1 MIDRAMIDRTM
12 KHNPGFLQP
21 DQLIA
26 GFIARKAELESLL
39 ETVRGND
46 RSSNQ
51 HVLVIGRRGL
61 GKTMLVRRLAL
72 AIERDVELARRWV
85 TIVFAEE
92 AYQVATAGELWL
104 EALHQLAEKLGDATM
119 RQAHAELRRE
129 RDDERLRVLALA
141 RLLDFADARKARLL
155 VIVENLQ
162 DLLGTQM
169 SEDEA
174 WVLRHT
180 LLNEPRIM
188 MVATAT
194 SRFDEI
200 DQPKQAAY
208 ELFALLE
215 LHPLTRDEVRELWA
229 RLTGER
235 LEGMR
240 VRPLEI
246 FTGGSP
252 RLLTV
257 LGSFAKGRSLQYLMD
272 NLLGLIDEHTD
283 YFKSNVEALS
293 TDERRVFVSLCELW
307 EPSPTRAVAELARFD
322 VNKTSMLLGRLVQRG
337 AVEITEIVGR
347 VQYYQSTERLYNLY
361 HRLRRSGEGDARAQ
375 SIVDF
380 MMRYYSAE
388 DVGYLV
394 HQGAREALA
403 SERRDDVVRML
414 RHLVDR
420 APNVMLA
427 MPEEFWQLPE
437 VRDRAEWQG
446 YHDARELARLLTGV
460 QRGRFPDIEDMLT
473 SALADPGAITADALR
488 TLPLPKRLLVAAA
501 TLAGAPNLSLEQ
513 LPLNLVLLLTGITT
527 TDVRFRDFSMRALA
541 YLADRLDSFELRH
554 HDNLVETIIFYSV
567 RFGMN
572 DRAIALACRQLDKGE
587 TPQRAYHL
595 GQALRAVDPGQAI
608 AAFRRTL
615 ELDPNHARAAEGLLE
630 LLWSSDPDEA
640 RRFALAWLDEHPR
653 ARAIAFSL
661 FEHSDHEPQL
671 ILRCFDQLDRI
682 DWLDLRAEQWAAAFV
697 QAAKVL
703 DLERAREI
711 AEAMLEFRPSA
722 PLDDFWQLWTGEA
735 ISHSRHT
742 ELAQRVAALDAQ
754 CPHVFPRQI
763 RAAMQHG
770 EPEQGFA
777 LLERLAAEHPPWLE
791 ITFNL
796 HRQAILQLALADT
809 ARLHTLIAQ
818 HPELEPLAFALA
830 QELGLD
836 VRAPHEVVEIAKDIR
851 AELQVLRNSSYA
863 PTAEVFAASE
873 SEPTRRSK
881 TPPRKKPTR
890 KTPSRKTPTRKKSP
904 RA

>member
-215 LHPLTRDEVRELWA
+215 LHPLTRDEVRDLWA

-257 LGSFAKGRSLQYLMD
+257 LILVNAVIVAGSAVVARA
-272 NLLGLIDEHTD
+272 LLH
-283 YFKSNVEALS
+283 
-293 TDERRVFVSLCELW
+293 
-307 EPSPTRAVAELARFD
+307 
-322 VNKTSMLLGRLVQRG
+322 
-337 AVEITEIVGR
+337 
-347 VQYYQSTERLYNLY
+347 
-361 HRLRRSGEGDARAQ
+361 RSG
-375 SIVDF
+375 
-380 MMRYYSAE
+380 
-388 DVGYLV
+388 
-394 HQGAREALA
+394 
-403 SERRDDVVRML
+403 
-414 RHLVDR
+414 
-420 APNVMLA
+420 
-427 MPEEFWQLPE
+427 
-437 VRDRAEWQG
+437 
-446 YHDARELARLLTGV
+446 
-460 QRGRFPDIEDMLT
+460 
-473 SALADPGAITADALR
+473 TA
-488 TLPLPKRLLVAAA
+488 
-501 TLAGAPNLSLEQ
+501 
-513 LPLNLVLLLTGITT
+513 
-527 TDVRFRDFSMRALA
+527 
-541 YLADRLDSFELRH
+541 
-554 HDNLVETIIFYSV
+554 
-567 RFGMN
+567 
-572 DRAIALACRQLDKGE
+572 
-587 TPQRAYHL
+587 
-595 GQALRAVDPGQAI
+595 
-608 AAFRRTL
+608 
-615 ELDPNHARAAEGLLE
+615 
-630 LLWSSDPDEA
+630 
-640 RRFALAWLDEHPR
+640 
-653 ARAIAFSL
+653 
-661 FEHSDHEPQL
+661 
-671 ILRCFDQLDRI
+671 
-682 DWLDLRAEQWAAAFV
+682 
-697 QAAKVL
+697 
-703 DLERAREI
+703 
-711 AEAMLEFRPSA
+711 PSA
-722 PLDDFWQLWTGEA
+722 TSQ
-735 ISHSRHT
+735 
-742 ELAQRVAALDAQ
+742 
-754 CPHVFPRQI
+754 
-763 RAAMQHG
+763 
-770 EPEQGFA
+770 
-777 LLERLAAEHPPWLE
+777 
-791 ITFNL
+791 
-796 HRQAILQLALADT
+796 
-809 ARLHTLIAQ
+809 
-818 HPELEPLAFALA
+818 
-830 QELGLD
+830 
-836 VRAPHEVVEIAKDIR
+836 
-851 AELQVLRNSSYA
+851 
-863 PTAEVFAASE
+863 
-873 SEPTRRSK
+873 
-881 TPPRKKPTR
+881 
-890 KTPSRKTPTRKKSP
+890 
-904 RA
+904 

>member
-169 SEDEA
+169 SDDEA

-215 LHPLTRDEVRELWA
+215 LHPLTRDEVRDLWA

-388 DVGYLV
+388 DVGHLV

-420 APNVMLA
+420 APNAALA
-427 MPEEFWQLPE
+427 LPEDFWQLPE
-437 VRDRAEWQG
+437 VRDRAEWQV

-488 TLPLPKRLLVAAA
+488 TLPFPKRLLVAAA
-501 TLAGAPNLSLEQ
+501 TFAGAPNLSLEQ
-513 LPLNLVLLLTGITT
+513 LPLGLLVALAGVVLVNA
-527 TDVRFRDFSMRALA
+527 DVRFRDFGMRVFG
-541 YLADRLDSFELRH
+541 YLADRLDSLEPRYHTALT
-554 HDNLVETIIFYSV
+554 DIIIVYYGT
-567 RFGMN
+567 FGMN
-572 DRAIALACRQLDKGE
+572 DRAIALARRQLDKGE
-587 TPQRAYHL
+587 TPQRVYQL
-595 GQALRAVDPGQAI
+595 GQALCAADPGQAI

-653 ARAIAFSL
+653 ARAIVFSL
-661 FEHSDHEPQL
+661 FVHSDHEPQL
-671 ILRCFDQLDRI
+671 AARCFDQLDRI
-682 DWLDLRAEQWAAAFV
+682 DWLDLRADQWAAAFV
-697 QAAKVL
+697 HAAKVL
-703 DLERAREI
+703 DLDQAREI

-722 PLDDFWQLWTGEA
+722 PIDEVWRLWIGEA
-735 ISHSRHT
+735 LVLSRHAD
-742 ELAQRVAALDAQ
+742 LARHTATLDAQ

-763 RAAMQHG
+763 GAAVQRG
-770 EPEQGFA
+770 ELEQAFA
-777 LLERLAAEHPPWLE
+777 LLERLATEHPLWLE
-791 ITFNL
+791 LTFNL
-796 HRQAILQLALADT
+796 HREALLQLALSDT
-809 ARLHTLIAQ
+809 PRLHALIAQ

-863 PTAEVFAASE
+863 PTVEVFAASE
-873 SEPTRRSK
+873 SEPTRR
-881 TPPRKKPTR
+881 RKKP
-890 KTPSRKTPTRKKSP
+890 SRKQPKSPKKSP

>member
-215 LHPLTRDEVRELWA
+215 LHPLTRDEVRDLWA

-394 HQGAREALA
+394 HQGASEALA

-414 RHLVDR
+414 RYLVER
-420 APNVMLA
+420 APNAALA
-427 MPEEFWQLPE
+427 LPEDFWQLPE
-437 VRDRAEWQG
+437 VREHPEWQE
-446 YHDARELARLLTGV
+446 HRKARDVLRLSGDVML
-460 QRGRFPDIEDMLT
+460 GRSPHVI
-473 SALADPGAITADALR
+473 ALCRRVAAGEPVALR
-488 TLPLPKRLLVAAA
+488 EAFGASLNPRADSSPFFAA
-501 TLAGAPNLSLEQ
+501 TLAACVPAVEKLMSAAGPI
-513 LPLNLVLLLTGITT
+513 PLLLMGQVAALLNI
-527 TDVRFRDFSMRALA
+527 DARFRDF
-541 YLADRLDSFELRH
+541 ADRAFQHVLAAKDVEPRYRES
-554 HDNLVETIIFYSV
+554 LVDGIAETYEKL
-567 RFGMN
+567 GMQE
-572 DRAIALACRQLDKGE
+572 RAITLAQRELENGATVHRIWRLGHVLRNRQ
-587 TPQRAYHL
+587 PV
-595 GQALRAVDPGQAI
+595 QAMD
-608 AAFRRTL
+608 AFRRAL
-615 ELDPNHARAAEGLLE
+615 EIEPNHTRAALGLLE

-661 FEHSDHEPQL
+661 FEHSDYDPQL
-671 ILRCFDQLDRI
+671 ALRCFDQLDRI
-682 DWLDLRAEQWAAAFV
+682 DWLELRADQWAGAFV
-697 QAAKVL
+697 RAAKVL
-703 DLERAREI
+703 DLDRASEI

-722 PLDDFWQLWTGEA
+722 PIDEVWQLWIGEA
-735 ISHSRHT
+735 IVLSRHA
-742 ELAQRVAALDAQ
+742 ELARHTAALDR
-754 CPHVFPRQI
+754 CPHAFPRQI

-770 EPEQGFA
+770 EPEQAFA
-777 LLERLAAEHPPWLE
+777 LLERLATEHPPWLE
-791 ITFNL
+791 LTFGL
-796 HRQAILQLALADT
+796 HRQAVLQLALADT
-809 ARLHTLIAQ
+809 TRLHALIAQ
-818 HPELEPLAFALA
+818 RPELEPLAFALA

-851 AELQVLRNSSYA
+851 AELQALRNSSYA
-863 PTAEVFAASE
+863 PTIEVFAASE
-873 SEPTRRSK
+873 SEPTRR
-881 TPPRKKPTR
+881 RKKP
-890 KTPSRKTPTRKKSP
+890 SRKQPKSPKKSP